1 MAASFVYGWLLL
13 DFFSY
18 VIFNVQSNLML
29 EKVGAF
35 VVLNKAWDQVELPH
49 PGPDQVPMTLFCQLR
64 AADVFIKLL

>member
-29 EKVGAF
+29 DEANGSEA
-35 VVLNKAWDQVELPH
+35 EL
-49 PGPDQVPMTLFCQLR
+49 
-64 AADVFIKLL
+64 